1 MPPNYL
7 PSNTSG
13 SNTIL
18 SSLSQA
24 TGLNN
29 SGNTSVNNNNTVQY
43 SANTHSILLDR
54 NTSQANPNSQ
64 QGTSYSYSSGGGNQ
78 QMSMP
83 NSMTHHNMMPATTN
97 LQNTSNAHY
106 LNLQQPGKQKVNS
119 VTGINLPQHQT
130 LNNFAF
136 INSNASANLNNPY
149 MIPATNN
156 TNNPLHIQNANEVS
170 QQQQQQ
176 QQLQQQANNNGY
188 MFNTLASNNNLAHNN
203 MTTYQQSN
211 VNRTTNSTPY
221 IYTMPNNGRNE

>member
-18 SSLSQA
+18 SSLSQG

-29 SGNTSVNNNNTVQY
+29 NG
-43 SANTHSILLDR
+43 NTHSILLDR

-83 NSMTHHNMMPATTN
+83 NSMTHHNMMPAATN

-156 TNNPLHIQNANEVS
+156 TNNSLHIQNANEVS
-170 QQQQQQ
+170 QQQQQQQQ

-188 MFNTLASNNNLAHNN
+188 MFNTLASNNNLAYSN